1 MNSRGERLKL
11 KPQTFVNLLKLKN
24 MAFETID
31 VQENGNGQFLQ
42 IPNDF
47 KIDDQKVILRKVG
60 NILMVIPKNHAWD
73 VLFDSLLTVSDDFLE
88 DRNQGVAEVRESL
101 D

>member
-1 MNSRGERLKL
+1 
-11 KPQTFVNLLKLKN
+11 

-47 KIDDQKVILRKVG
+47 KIDDAQVFLKKVNGVLY
-60 NILMVIPKNHAWD
+60 VIPLHNPWQP
-73 VLFDSLLTVSDDFLE
+73 FFNSIQNFSEDFME
-88 DRNQGVAEVRESL
+88 ERNQPIDNQIRESL